1 MKKILFLSILLPLVL
16 VSCEMSPR
24 AYFSASPGDPV
35 VGEDVWF
42 TNESENAIDFEWDFG
57 DGYTSGETNPI
68 HRFTSTGIYNVRLKV
83 WSSGGL
89 TDVASLDLDV
99 KIPTLLE
106 IEVREYYEDYPVQGA
121 SVILYPRLIDWEN
134 EANSVNE
141 GFTDSEGKTVFA
153 DLDKIVYYVDVW
165 EENHDNYT
173 LKDDD
178 VGFIRTPEVMPH
190 RINRFIAYVDY
201 VEHAKGT
208 GKRDGHMVIRKIE
221 RKADDK
227 MQPAASDDI
236 TGWEELYEKRV
247 VKK

>member
-1 MKKILFLSILLPLVL
+1 MKKLIILSILLPLVL

-35 VGEDVWF
+35 VGEDIWF

-57 DGYTSGETNPI
+57 DGYISDEPNPI
-68 HRFTSTGIYNVRLKV
+68 HRFTSTGVYNVRLKV
-83 WSSGGL
+83 WSAGGL
-89 TDVASLDLDV
+89 SDVASLDLDV

-106 IEVREYYEDYPVQGA
+106 IEVREYYDDYPVQGA
-121 SVILYPRLIDWEN
+121 SVILYPRLLDWEN

-141 GFTDSEGKTVFA
+141 GFTDAEGKTVFA

-165 EENHDNYT
+165 EENHDNYS

-178 VGFIRTPEVMPH
+178 VGFIRTPEVMPN

-201 VEHAKGT
+201 VEHTKGS
-208 GKRDGHMVIRKIE
+208 GKREGNMVIRKIE
-221 RKADDK
+221 RKAEDK
-227 MQPAASDDI
+227 LQPEASDDI
-236 TGWEELYEKRV
+236 TGWEKLYEKRV

>member
-1 MKKILFLSILLPLVL
+1 MKKLIFLPILLPLVL

-24 AYFSASPGDPV
+24 AFFAASPGDPV

-42 TNESENAIDFEWDFG
+42 TNESENAVDFEWDFG
-57 DGYTSGETNPI
+57 DGFTSDEQNPV
-68 HRFTSTGIYNVRLKV
+68 HRFTSTGVYNVRLKV
-83 WSSGGL
+83 WSAGGL

-106 IEVREYYEDYPVQGA
+106 VEVREYWDDYAVQGA

-141 GFTDSEGKTVFA
+141 GFTDAEGKTVFA

-178 VGFIRTPEVMPH
+178 VGFIRTPEVMPN

-201 VEHAKGT
+201 VERTKGS
-208 GKRDGHMVIRKIE
+208 GKRDGQMVIREIE
-221 RKADDK
+221 RKADSK
-227 MQPAASDDI
+227 LQPAASDDI
-236 TGWEELYEKRV
+236 TGWEELYAKRV